1 MLAGWQCVHVRR
13 RLGTA
18 DAVVL
23 GLGAMLGAGVFT
35 AFTPAARAAG
45 GWLLLALVL
54 AAVVAT
60 CNAVSSA
67 DLAANYPQSGGTYV
81 YADRLL
87 GRWPARLAGVAFVVG
102 KTSSAAAAAGTLG
115 AYLAPQHPLPVAL
128 GAVAV
133 LTMVNMAG
141 LRKTV
146 AVTWVLV
153 AIVLAVLAVVVVAG
167 LAGGPVGQFGQFG
180 YWTADQADLWG
191 VGVDYHMGRPAVAET
206 TPQGVLTAAGLLF
219 FAFAGYARM
228 ATLGEEVR
236 DPRRTLRLAIPLALG
251 AALLVYFAV
260 AVALLVGL
268 GADRLAIEP
277 APLAALVSDQPGLVF
292 AVRLGAGVAVA
303 SALLSVLV
311 GVSRTTLAMARGG
324 DLPAPLAHV
333 GRRDTPW
340 RADLAGGAVAALI
353 AVLAGPAA
361 AIALSACC
369 VLVYYA
375 VANAAALCLPRQQ
388 RRWPPWTALLGL
400 ALCCLLAVA
409 LPSQQVQ
416 ITVLVL
422 VGGTCVTALISR
434 TQRLPH

>member
-1 MLAGWQCVHVRR
+1 M
-13 RLGTA
+13 
-18 DAVVL
+18 L

-67 DLAANYPQSGGTYV
+67 DLAANYPQSGGAYV
-81 YADRLL
+81 YAGQLL

-115 AYLAPQHPLPVAL
+115 AYVAPRHPLPVAL
-128 GAVAV
+128 GAVA
-133 LTMVNMAG
+133 LFTAVNVAG
-141 LRKTV
+141 VRKTV
-146 AVTWVLV
+146 ALTWALVVL
-153 AIVLAVLAVVVVAG
+153 VLAVLAAVVVAG
-167 LAGGPVGQFGQFG
+167 LAGGPVDGHGTG
-180 YWTADQADLWG
+180 GLSG
-191 VGVDYHMGRPAVAET
+191 AEA
-206 TPQGVLTAAGLLF
+206 PPSGGPLGVLTAAGLLF
-219 FAFAGYARM
+219 FAFAGYARL

-236 DPRRTLRLAIPLALG
+236 DPHRTLRLAIPLALG

-260 AVALLVGL
+260 ALTLLIRL

-277 APLAALVSDQPGLVF
+277 APLAALVSQTPWLVL

-340 RADLAGGAVAALI
+340 PADIAGGAVAALI

-375 VANAAALCLPRQQ
+375 AANAAALRLPRQR
-388 RRWPPWTALLGL
+388 RRWPPWTAWLGL
-400 ALCCLLAVA
+400 ALCCLLAATLPPPQVLITLVVLTVGTA
-409 LPSQQVQ
+409 L
-416 ITVLVL
+416 
-422 VGGTCVTALISR
+422 TALIAR
-434 TQRLPH
+434 RQPIRQTPPAG

>member
-1 MLAGWQCVHVRR
+1 
-13 RLGTA
+13 
-18 DAVVL
+18 VVL

-35 AFTPAARAAG
+35 AFTPAASAAG

-67 DLAANYPQSGGTYV
+67 DLAANYPQSGGSYV
-81 YADRLL
+81 YAGRLL
-87 GRWPARLAGVAFVVG
+87 GPWSARLAGVAFVVG

-115 AYLAPQHPLPVAL
+115 AYVAPAYPLPVAL

-133 LTMVNMAG
+133 LTMVNVAG
-141 LRKTV
+141 VRKTA

-153 AIVLAVLAVVVVAG
+153 VVVLAVLAAAVVAG
-167 LAGGPVGQFGQFG
+167 LAGWFGHQTGGPSGSLGQQTGLPVVE
-180 YWTADQADLWG
+180 A
-191 VGVDYHMGRPAVAET
+191 
-206 TPQGVLTAAGLLF
+206 TPLGVLTAAGLLF
-219 FAFAGYARM
+219 FAFAGYARL

-236 DPRRTLRLAIPLALG
+236 DPQRTLRLAIPLALG

-260 AVALLVGL
+260 ALALLAGL

-277 APLAALVSDQPGLVF
+277 APLVALVSNTPWLVF
-292 AVRLGAGVAVA
+292 AVRLGAGVAAA

-375 VANAAALCLPRQQ
+375 TANAAALRLPRQR
-388 RRWPPWTALLGL
+388 RRWPPWTAWLGL
-400 ALCCLLAVA
+400 ALCCLLAVT
-409 LPSQQVQ
+409 LPPRQVL
-416 ITVLVL
+416 ITAVVLAV
-422 VGGTCVTALISR
+422 GTCATALISR
-434 TQRLPH
+434 KQPLRH